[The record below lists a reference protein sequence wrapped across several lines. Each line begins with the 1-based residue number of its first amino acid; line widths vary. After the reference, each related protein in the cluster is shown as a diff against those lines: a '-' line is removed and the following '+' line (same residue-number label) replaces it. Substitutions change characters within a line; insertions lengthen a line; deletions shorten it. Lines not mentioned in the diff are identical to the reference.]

1 MHPGALHEKGEVWEE
16 NATVGAGMT
25 VAMPCKTTSPA
36 WLVHTVSS
44 LTMFFSAR
52 ISLTVQ
58 VGGDGVPEADGP
70 GELQL
75 LAQVDGAGAGQLH
88 GQDGGNE
95 AGAED
100 AVGNPSAEPGGAG
113 HGLVDMGGVQIGR

>member
-1 MHPGALHEKGEVWEE
+1 MGRKRYCWG
-16 NATVGAGMT
+16 GMT

-58 VGGDGVPEADGP
+58 V
-70 GELQL
+70 
-75 LAQVDGAGAGQLH
+75 
-88 GQDGGNE
+88 
-95 AGAED
+95 
-100 AVGNPSAEPGGAG
+100 AVMVSPKRT
-113 HGLVDMGGVQIGR
+113 GLVNFSSWPR

>member
-1 MHPGALHEKGEVWEE
+1 
-16 NATVGAGMT
+16 MT

-58 VGGDGVPEADGP
+58 V
-70 GELQL
+70 
-75 LAQVDGAGAGQLH
+75 
-88 GQDGGNE
+88 
-95 AGAED
+95 
-100 AVGNPSAEPGGAG
+100 AVTVSPKRT
-113 HGLVDMGGVQIGR
+113 GLVNFSSWPR

>member
-1 MHPGALHEKGEVWEE
+1 
-16 NATVGAGMT
+16 MT
-25 VAMPCKTTSPA
+25 VAMPCRTTSPC
-36 WLVHTVSS
+36 WLVQVVSS

-58 VGGDGVPEADGP
+58 VAVTVSPKRTGL

-95 AGAED
+95 
-100 AVGNPSAEPGGAG
+100 
-113 HGLVDMGGVQIGR
+113 GRR